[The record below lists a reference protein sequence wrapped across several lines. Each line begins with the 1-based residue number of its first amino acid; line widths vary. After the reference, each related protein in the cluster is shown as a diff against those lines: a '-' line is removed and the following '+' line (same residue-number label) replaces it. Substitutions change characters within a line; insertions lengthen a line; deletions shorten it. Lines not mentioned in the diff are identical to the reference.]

1 MAMHSLE
8 QQRRDARIIF
18 AAGLAA
24 ADPALVTRQW
34 VRIQGDT
41 FCVGDCSYDLA
52 KIKRIY
58 VIGAGKAG
66 AKMARAV
73 EEILDKRITSGLVI
87 VKAGHAVPLQKV
99 QIVEAGHP
107 VPDEAGVNATEN
119 IIALLQGTREQD
131 LVISLISGGASAL
144 LSCPA
149 SDVSLQDKQQTT
161 QVLLSCGA
169 NIQEINAI
177 RKHISKVKGGRL
189 AERAQPSTVVSLFLS
204 DVIGDSVGDIGSG
217 PTAPDAST
225 FSDCL
230 MVLQRYGV
238 GAMIPRAVRNRL
250 ERGAAGAIA
259 ETPKPGNR
267 IFQKVQN
274 LIIGNNRLA
283 LSAARDQAQALGY
296 QAMVLSSPIE
306 GEARKV
312 AVDHVAMASDLGA
325 ARGAAQKP
333 ICVISGGETT
343 VTLRGRG
350 TGGRNQ
356 EFALA
361 AAIEIDGMD
370 GIVVLSGGT
379 DGTDGPTDAAGGIVD
394 GTTVRRARKK
404 GLDARSHLGAND
416 SNPLLKSIGDLLMTG
431 PTLTN
436 VMDIQLVLIS

>member
-1 MAMHSLE
+1 MAMRSLE
-8 QQRRDARIIF
+8 QQRQDARIIF

-24 ADPALVTRQW
+24 ADPAVATRQW
-34 VRIQGDT
+34 VKIQGDI

-52 KIKRIY
+52 KVNGIY
-58 VIGAGKAG
+58 VIGAGKAA

-87 VKAGHAVPLQKV
+87 VKAGHAAALQKV
-99 QIVEAGHP
+99 EIVEAGHP

-119 IIALLQGTREQD
+119 IITLLQGAREQD

-149 SDVSLQDKQQTT
+149 ADVSLQDKQKTT
-161 QVLLSCGA
+161 QVLLNCGA
-169 NIQEINAI
+169 NIQEINAV

-189 AERAQPSTVVSLFLS
+189 AELAQPSTVVSLFLS
-204 DVIGDSVGDIGSG
+204 DVIGDSIEHIGSG
-217 PTAPDAST
+217 PTAPDSST

-230 MVLQRYGV
+230 MVLQRYDV
-238 GAMIPRAVRNRL
+238 GAMIPRSVRNRL

-259 ETPKPGNR
+259 ETPKPGNP

-274 LIIGNNRLA
+274 QIVGNNQLA
-283 LSAARDQAQALGY
+283 LSAARDKARALGY
-296 QAMVLSSPIE
+296 QVILLSSSIE
-306 GEARKV
+306 GEARRA
-312 AVDHVAMASDLGA
+312 AVDHVAMARDLGS
-325 ARGAAQKP
+325 ARGAARTP
-333 ICVISGGETT
+333 VCMISGGETT
-343 VTLRGRG
+343 VTLRGKG

-394 GTTVRRARKK
+394 GTTLRRARKK
-404 GLDARSHLGAND
+404 GLDAKTHLGAND
-416 SNPLLKSIGDLLMTG
+416 SYPFLKSVGDLLMTG
-431 PTLTN
+431 PTFTN
-436 VMDIQLVLIS
+436 VMDVQLVLIS